1 MGFEQ
6 TVDNAVN
13 GFAMWALQ
21 FEIIIGIICTSICFV
36 VGCRYLKKGKKN
48 TGYIWCG
55 IGVLIILLD
64 VVKVF
69 FNLLLQGVQI

>member
-21 FEIIIGIICTSICFV
+21 
-36 VGCRYLKKGKKN
+36 
-48 TGYIWCG
+48 
-55 IGVLIILLD
+55 LD
-64 VVKVF
+64 VVKASF
-69 FNLLLQGVQI
+69 SLLL